1 MADINIDQLKK
12 LREETQV
19 SIADCRN
26 ALEESGGDYRRAIEW
41 LKKRG
46 IEKAEKKADRQ
57 TSAGIVD
64 SYVHNGKV
72 GVLLTLLCE
81 TDFVART
88 EEFKNLAHE
97 IALQISSM
105 NPKDVKGLL
114 EQEYIRDPQITI
126 DELIKQAIGKLGEN
140 IQVREFSRIEL

>member
-1 MADINIDQLKK
+1 MNIDLIKK
-12 LREETQV
+12 LRDETQA
-19 SIADCRN
+19 SIADCRS
-26 ALEESGGDYRRAIEW
+26 ALEECGGDYRRAIEW

-64 SYVHNGKV
+64 SYVHNGKA

-88 EEFKNLAHE
+88 AEFKNLAHE
-97 IALQISSM
+97 IALQISAM
-105 NPKDVKGLL
+105 NPKDVKSLL
-114 EQEYIRDPQITI
+114 SQEYIRDPQMTI
-126 DELIKQAIGKLGEN
+126 EQLIKSVIGKIGEN
-140 IQVREFSRIEL
+140 IVVREFSRLEL